1 MIFFEIVKGWFSSS
15 ATPVDVAPN
24 DATQSQTIQPATIVR
39 ISLEAPRHTLRDE
52 MAQNTLFD
60 DMPQNTAFDELNKPT
75 LFEV

>member
-1 MIFFEIVKGWFSSS
+1 MIFFEIVQGWFSSA
-15 ATPVDVAPN
+15 ATPVEVAPN
-24 DATQSQTIQPATIVR
+24 DATQQQTIDQTTIVR

-52 MAQNTLFD
+52 MAQITLFD